1 MFYPYSCKNIVV
13 SWTKDYFDDT
23 YASMFLAQIGQER
36 TEEQVDLVTSV
47 MGLEPPSIIA
57 DIGCGLGRHSIELAK
72 RGFTVQG
79 FDSNPNYLK
88 QATEDAVAEG
98 VSDAFFI
105 HMDMRE
111 FDHTKTFDALISI
124 WVSFGYFDD
133 ATNEDIFDRM
143 VKSIKSGGSIF
154 IDVENRE
161 YILQHY
167 IPERWRM
174 KEDSLLLERSQ
185 FDHARSVNKCRRT
198 IIKHGIKKTTTREIR
213 LYSAH
218 EIVNLAKKHG
228 LMDIRLLGDWDGS
241 HYSVRS
247 PRLMLTARTGI

>member
-1 MFYPYSCKNIVV
+1 M
-13 SWTKDYFDDT
+13 SWTKDYFDET
-23 YASMFLAQIGQER
+23 YASLFLAQVAQER
-36 TEEQVDLVTSV
+36 TEEQVDLVTSYLE
-47 MGLEPPSIIA
+47 LEPPATIA
-57 DIGCGLGRHSIELAK
+57 DVGCGLGRHTIELAK

-79 FDSNPNYLK
+79 FDSNPDYLK
-88 QATEDAVAEG
+88 QATENAASEG

-105 HMDMRE
+105 HKDMRE
-111 FDHTKTFDALISI
+111 FDYPKTFDALISI

-133 ATNEDIFDRM
+133 NTNEDVFDRM

-174 KEDSLLLERSQ
+174 KEDSLLLERSA
-185 FDHARSVNKCRRT
+185 FDYTRSINKCKRT

-218 EIVNLAKKHG
+218 EMIGLAQRHG
-228 LMDIRLLGDWDGS
+228 LIDIKLIGDWDGNP
-241 HYSVRS
+241 YSIRS
-247 PRLMLTARTGI
+247 PRLMLIARTGI